1 MPFTFLLSTFF
12 CTFAADMSSEAPLIN
27 WKPIIRRWI
36 YMAAA
41 IIASAVLMQRPV
53 FNFQDDKG
61 IIYVRSYEIDTYR
74 VSVVHT
80 RLDNGLKEVADS
92 TSIAGLHYCNLVM
105 LWGSVLCLLAFFS
118 KRWQTYIA
126 LFTAIAAGVYYA
138 LMIFYAMR
146 ISDAMFATLYP
157 NIMAVLP
164 AVVCQMMILTRH
176 NIIHER
182 IDEDERSTE
191 E

>member
-1 MPFTFLLSTFF
+1 
-12 CTFAADMSSEAPLIN
+12 
-27 WKPIIRRWI
+27 
-36 YMAAA
+36 
-41 IIASAVLMQRPV
+41 MQRPV

-80 RLDNGLKEVADS
+80 RLDNGLKEVVDS

-118 KRWQTYIA
+118 KRWQIYIA
-126 LFTAIAAGVYYA
+126 LFTAVAAGVYYT

-146 ISDAMFATLYP
+146 ISDTMFATLYP
-157 NIMAVLP
+157 NFMAIFP
-164 AVVCQMMILTRH
+164 AIVCQMMILTRQ
-176 NIIHER
+176 NII
-182 IDEDERSTE
+182 RSISEVEANEEEETTE
-191 E
+191 K

>member
-1 MPFTFLLSTFF
+1 
-12 CTFAADMSSEAPLIN
+12 
-27 WKPIIRRWI
+27 
-36 YMAAA
+36 MAAA

-61 IIYVRSYEIDTYR
+61 IIYVRSYEI
-74 VSVVHT
+74 HT